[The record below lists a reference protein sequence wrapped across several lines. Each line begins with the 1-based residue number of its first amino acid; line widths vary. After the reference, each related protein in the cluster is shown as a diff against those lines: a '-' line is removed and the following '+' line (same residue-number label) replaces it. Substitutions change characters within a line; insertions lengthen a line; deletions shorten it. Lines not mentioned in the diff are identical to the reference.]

1 MNTLFAMI
9 AGAAV
14 IFVGYNYYAR
24 RIDRNVIQSDPK
36 RATPATLYMDGVDF
50 VPTSRNI
57 LYGYHFKSIA
67 AAGPIVG
74 AITAGFLWG
83 WLPAMLWL
91 FLGVMFIGWASD
103 YSAIMVSVRNEGDSL
118 SAIAHK
124 LIAPRTRVVLL
135 TFIFFYLALVAGA
148 FGNLIAGVL
157 ASQPAVPIAII
168 VLALMGMLG
177 GQMLYRWKVDLI
189 LATTITVL
197 VTVLFILLGPAGNWT
212 ERVGDQTVAHYG
224 PVSQLIVNV
233 NSAVNSLTGNRPI
246 AEFPDFSPVVQRIG
260 EREGR
265 ISIMPSYIFWLL
277 ASCVFYYLGSIL
289 PIWRFAQPVNYIGFW
304 ITAAT
309 IILAALG
316 AGLAVFFR
324 PDVATFTLPA
334 IKDPSLG
341 FAVEAGKAWM
351 PLWPMLFVTI
361 ACGAISGW
369 HALIGSVGT
378 ARQLEK
384 ETDALPVGGGA
395 MFTEM
400 ALGLLSLL
408 AISVA
413 GAGLGAARFASG
425 IGKFLSVFGLP
436 EAYGTQIGFVVFVVI
451 VITVVQLVIRV
462 ARVSIAE
469 AAGDRFPI
477 LRNPHVG
484 ILISLAVMCILV
496 LSGTWVYLWQLFGSA
511 NQLMAALSMLIVTV
525 WLISTRR
532 NPAYIGLPGL
542 FMYVTTIAAQVVIDY
557 NLWTT
562 VLVPNWGKPEA
573 IVPVVGA
580 ILMLG
585 VSLLIIAAALL
596 IGYDGVKAMQRYR
609 AAAPRAPKAAPAVGA
624 AGAGD

>member
-1 MNTLFAMI
+1 MNTLVAMVL
-9 AGAAV
+9 GAAA
-14 IFVGYNYYAR
+14 IYVGYNFYAR
-24 RIDRNVIQSDPK
+24 RIDRHVIRSDPN

-83 WLPAMLWL
+83 WLPAILWL
-91 FLGVMFIGWASD
+91 FVGVMFIGWASD
-103 YSAIMVSVRNEGDSL
+103 YSAIMLSVRNEGDSL
-118 SAIAHK
+118 SATAHK
-124 LIAPRTRVVLL
+124 LIAPRTRLVLL

-157 ASQPAVPIAII
+157 AAQPAVPVAIL
-168 VLALMGMLG
+168 VLAIMGVLA
-177 GQMLYRWKVDLI
+177 GQMLYRWRMDLI
-189 LATTITVL
+189 LATAITVGVTLL
-197 VTVLFILLGPAGNWT
+197 VVLLGPAGNWT
-212 ERVGDQTVAHYG
+212 ERVGDRTVPHWG
-224 PVSQLIVNV
+224 PVSQIVVGV
-233 NSAVNSLTGNRPI
+233 NNAVNGLTGGKPV
-246 AEFPDFSPVVQRIG
+246 AEYPDYSPVVQRIG
-260 EREGR
+260 DKEGK

-304 ITAAT
+304 ITGLT
-309 IILAALG
+309 IILGALG
-316 AGLAVFFR
+316 AGLAIFVK

-334 IKDPSLG
+334 IKDAGLG
-341 FAVEAGKAWM
+341 FSLEPGKAWM

-413 GAGLGAARFASG
+413 GAGLGAARFAGG
-425 IGKFLSVFGLP
+425 IGKFLGVFGLP
-436 EAYGTQIGFVVFVVI
+436 EAYGTAVGFVAFVVI

-462 ARVSIAE
+462 SRVTIAE
-469 AAGDRFPI
+469 AAGDRFPV

-484 ILISLAVMCILV
+484 IILSLAVMVLLV

-511 NQLMAALSMLIVTV
+511 NQLLAALSMLIVTV
-525 WLISTRR
+525 WLVSTGR
-532 NPAYIGLPGL
+532 NPAYVGVPGL
-542 FMYVTTIAAQVVIDY
+542 FMYVTTIAAQLVIAY
-557 NLWTT
+557 NLWAT
-562 VLVPNWGKPEA
+562 VLVPNWGRAEA
-573 IVPVVGA
+573 VVPIVGA
-580 ILMLG
+580 IVMLG
-585 VSLLIIAAALL
+585 VSALIVVAALL
-596 IGYDGVKAMQRYR
+596 IGYDGVKALQRYR
-609 AAAPRAPKAAPAVGA
+609 AAAPPAPAPAPA
-624 AGAGD
+624 AGAAAD

>member
-9 AGAAV
+9 AGAIV
-14 IFVGYNYYAR
+14 IFGGYNWYAR
-24 RIDRNVIQSDPK
+24 RIDRKVIQSDPK

-83 WLPAMLWL
+83 WLPAILWL
-91 FLGVMFIGWASD
+91 FLGVLFIGWASD

-157 ASQPAVPIAII
+157 SSQPAVPVSIIA
-168 VLALMGMLG
+168 LAVMGLLG
-177 GQMLYRWKVDLI
+177 GQMLYRWKLDLI
-189 LATTITVL
+189 AATAITVL
-197 VTVLFILLGPAGNWT
+197 VTVFFILVGPAGNWT
-212 ERVGDQTVAHYG
+212 EQAGGQTVPHYG
-224 PVSQLIVNV
+224 PVSGAVVSLNNAI
-233 NSAVNSLTGNRPI
+233 NSITGNKPVV
-246 AEFPDFSPVVQRIG
+246 EYPDYSPVVSRTG
-260 EREGR
+260 DKEGKV
-265 ISIMPSYIFWLL
+265 SVMPSYIFWLL

-304 ITAAT
+304 ITAVT

-316 AGLAVFFR
+316 AAVAVFFR
-324 PDVATFTLPA
+324 PEVATFTLPA

-341 FAVEAGKAWM
+341 FALESGKAWM

-400 ALGLLSLL
+400 FLGLLSLL

-413 GAGLGAARFASG
+413 GTGLGAARFAGG

-436 EAYGTQIGFVVFVVI
+436 EAYGTQVGFVVFVVI

-462 ARVSIAE
+462 GRVTLAE
-469 AAGDRFPI
+469 AAGDRLPL

-484 ILISLAVMCILV
+484 IIVSLAVMCLLV
-496 LSGTWVYLWQLFGSA
+496 LTGTWVYLWQLFGSA

-525 WLISTRR
+525 WLISAGR
-532 NPAYIGLPGL
+532 NPAFIGLPGL
-542 FMYVTTIAAQVVIDY
+542 FMYVTTIAAQIVIAY
-557 NLWTT
+557 NLWAT
-562 VLVPNWGKPEA
+562 VLVPNWGKPGA
-573 IVPVVGA
+573 GVPIVGA
-580 ILMLG
+580 ILMLL
-585 VSLLIIAAALL
+585 VSLLIIVAALV
-596 IGYDGVKAMQRYR
+596 IGYDGLKAMRRFR
-609 AAAPRAPKAAPAVGA
+609 AAAPRAPMPAPAIGT